1 MQFLLKSFTL
11 ILLSTSLLVAQGK
24 TVTLSGYVSDRASGE
39 ALIGAN
45 IVVEGKSIGSSTNQ
59 YGFYSLS
66 LQAGAYRINA
76 SYLGYQTTSI
86 DINLTAARKLDIELQ
101 SISVQGEIVE
111 VTAES
116 ADQNVQSME
125 IGVEKLDVQI
135 IKQVPVV
142 LGEVDVLKTIQLLPG
157 VSQVAEG
164 SAGFNVRG
172 GSADQNLVLLDE
184 APVYN
189 ASHLFGFFSVF
200 NNDATKDVKL
210 YKSGIPA
217 QYGGRLSSVLDVRQK
232 EGNSK
237 KFAVSSGIGLISSR
251 LLLEGP
257 IGQNKGSIMLAGR
270 RSYADVF
277 LKLAGNNNTAFF
289 YDLNFKT
296 NYQLSDN
303 DRLYASGYLGRDRFE
318 IADILGTS
326 WGNSAFTLRW
336 NHLFSD
342 RLFSNFTA
350 IYSNYDYSLDLLAS
364 GSEYN
369 WKSNIINTH
378 LKADAA
384 FFINNTYR
392 LEFGGGSIF
401 YNFQPGSIKPLQNS
415 GVIPTSLDE
424 KFGVESAGYLSLE
437 QKLSDRLSFT
447 YGLRF
452 SNFMRLGDQT
462 LRQYENDAPVV
473 FDPITQ
479 RYEGGRV
486 IGEEAFS
493 KNERIAS
500 FNGLEPRF
508 AARVLVDQSSSI
520 KLGYNRTR
528 QYIHLIS
535 NTSSPTPL
543 DIWAPSGSFIE
554 PQISDQIA
562 AGYFRNFANDRFET
576 SIEGYYKDMQNQL
589 DYIDGADLTV
599 NNYLETELLSGRGRA
614 YGAELS
620 IRKKQGKLTGW
631 LSYTLSRSERQVK
644 GIADADPGINNGEY
658 YPSNFDRLHDLSL
671 TAIYQRS
678 RRVGF
683 SGNFIFSTG
692 RPVSYPGGR
701 YRFSNLIIPQF
712 EDRNQNRLPAYHRL
726 DLAININEFW
736 GGDWTFGIYNL
747 YNRQNA
753 SSIRFRQ
760 KEDQPL
766 TSEAV
771 RLSFFG
777 IVPSI
782 TYNISF

>member
-1 MQFLLKSFTL
+1 MILSLSSSMLL
-11 ILLSTSLLVAQGK
+11 AQGK
-24 TVTLSGYVSDRASGE
+24 TVTLSGYISDRASGE

-45 IVVEGKSIGSSTNQ
+45 IVIEGQAIGGSTNQ
-59 YGFYSLS
+59 YGFYSIS
-66 LQAGAYRINA
+66 LPTGSYQINA
-76 SYLGYQTTSI
+76 SYLGYQPTTI
-86 DINLTAARKLDIELQ
+86 DLNLTSARKLNIEL
-101 SISVQGEIVE
+101 VPATVEGEE
-111 VTAES
+111 VVITGEA

-210 YKSGIPA
+210 YKGGIPA
-217 QYGGRLSSVLDVRQK
+217 QYGGRISSVLDVRQK

-237 KFAVSSGIGLISSR
+237 EFAASSGIGLISSR

-257 IGQNKGSIMLAGR
+257 IQRDRGSFMLAGR

-277 LKLAGNNNTAFF
+277 LKLSGNNNTAFF
-289 YDLNFKT
+289 YDLNFKS
-296 NYQLSDN
+296 NYQLSEN
-303 DRLYASGYLGRDRFE
+303 DRLYASGYFGRDRFE
-318 IADILGTS
+318 LADILGTN

-336 NHLFSD
+336 NHLFND

-350 IYSNYDYSLDLLAS
+350 IYSNYDYSLDILSS

-378 LKADAA
+378 LKADAT
-384 FFINNTYR
+384 FFINNNYR

-401 YNFQPGSIKPLQNS
+401 YNFQPGSIKPIKNS
-415 GVIPTSLDE
+415 GVIPTALDK
-424 KFGVESAGYLSLE
+424 KFALESAGYLSLE
-437 QKLSDRLSFT
+437 QKLSSRLSMT

-452 SNFMRLGDQT
+452 SNFMRLGDQI
-462 LRQYENDAPVV
+462 LRQYANDAPVI
-473 FDPITQ
+473 FDPLTQ
-479 RYEGGRV
+479 RYQDGLV
-486 IGEEAFS
+486 IGETTYGN
-493 KNERIAS
+493 NERIS
-500 FNGLEPRF
+500 TFSGLEPRL
-508 AARVLVDQSSSI
+508 AARIILDRNSSI

-543 DIWAPSGSFIE
+543 DIWAPSGPFIE

-562 AGYFRNFANDRFET
+562 VGYFRNFASDRFET

-599 NNYLETELLSGRGRA
+599 NNYLETELLSGQGRA

-631 LSYTLSRSERQVK
+631 LSYTLSRSERQVE
-644 GIADADPGINNGEY
+644 GINEIDPGINNGEY
-658 YPSNFDRLHDLSL
+658 YPSNFDRLHDLSF
-671 TAIYQRS
+671 TTIYQRS
-678 RRVGF
+678 KRVSF

-692 RPVSYPGGR
+692 RPSTYPGGR
-701 YRFSNLIIPQF
+701 YRFSNLIIPQY

-726 DLAININEFW
+726 DVAVSLNEFW

-760 KEDQPL
+760 NENNPL

-782 TYNISF
+782 TYNLSF